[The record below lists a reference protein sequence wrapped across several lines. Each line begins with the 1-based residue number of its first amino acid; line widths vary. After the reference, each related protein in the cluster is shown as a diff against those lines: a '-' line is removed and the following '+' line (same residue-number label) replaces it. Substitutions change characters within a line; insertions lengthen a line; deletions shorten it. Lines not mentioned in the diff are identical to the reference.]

1 MSIKW
6 KKPVLIVC
14 CLLIGIANPTLSF
27 AQPNHL
33 DQKEEEA
40 RQVRSQLQ
48 DIDNDLEV
56 TVEQYNLANYRLSK
70 TKKNIQQSKKKQRVT
85 VAKLSEQHKLLSNR
99 VVSIY
104 KSGNTG
110 FTSTLVG
117 AGSFTYFLTRVS
129 YLIQIANQDIEL
141 LERIKKTKRE
151 LERTERRLRKEEVG
165 QSALLIKL
173 GIRKRSIKSQIAD
186 RTSYLN
192 SVKDDIQR
200 IIREEDE
207 QEARAQA
214 EAVQTL
220 RQQDEQGQEDTENP
234 AQNQPANQ
242 PNEEPPADEPRDE
255 PANNPSND
263 EDKEKKPADP
273 PKPSAPTKPSHS
285 QVVSI
290 AMQYLGKPYQW
301 GAAGPDSFDCS
312 GLVMYCYAQIG
323 ISLPHSAAA
332 QYNRGIEISR
342 ENLSAGDLVF
352 FGKTGVSHVGIY
364 AGGGNYIHA
373 PRTGDVIKVA
383 ALSSRKDYFG
393 ACRP

>member
-1 MSIKW
+1 MSAKW
-6 KKPVLIVC
+6 KKPVLIAC
-14 CLLIGIANPTLSF
+14 CLLLAIANPALSF

-40 RQVRSQLQ
+40 RQVRCQLQ
-48 DIDNDLEV
+48 DIDDDLEV

-70 TKKNIQQSKKKQRVT
+70 TKENIQQSKKKQIVT
-85 VAKLSEQHKLLSNR
+85 GAKLSEQKKLLSNR
-99 VVSIY
+99 IVSIY
-104 KSGNTG
+104 KGGDRG

-117 AGSFTYFLTRVS
+117 TKSFTHFLTCLS
-129 YLIQIANQDIEL
+129 YLIQIGNQDIEL
-141 LERIKKTKRE
+141 LERIKETKRE
-151 LERTERRLRKEEVG
+151 LEQTERRLSKEEVE
-165 QSALLIKL
+165 QSALLSKL
-173 GIRKRSIKSQIAD
+173 GKRKRSIKTQIAD

-192 SVKDDIQR
+192 SVEDDIQI

-214 EAVQTL
+214 EAVQRL
-220 RQQDEQGQEDTENP
+220 RQQEEQQQEDTENP
-234 AQNQPANQ
+234 AQNQPA
-242 PNEEPPADEPRDE
+242 DEPRDE
-255 PANNPSND
+255 PANNPNND
-263 EDKEKKPADP
+263 EDKAKKPADP

-290 AMQYLGKPYQW
+290 AMQHLGKPYQW

-332 QYNRGIEISR
+332 QYSRGIKISR
-342 ENLSAGDLVF
+342 DNLAAGDLVF

-373 PRTGDVIKVA
+373 PRTGDVVKVA